1 MWDFYESQL
10 AILVFFSIFFYAL
23 DKKFSRKSNP
33 KDRID
38 NLEYGHDG
46 PSDNVSTLA
55 RKYLIV
61 YAIVMGEINFINNLN
76 PPDFRPQA
84 RTGSRAHTCTP
95 CTTKS
100 MHFQNEWLLCCS

>member
-10 AILVFFSIFFYAL
+10 AFLVFFSIFFYGL
-23 DKKFSRKSNP
+23 DKKLSWKANAKERSTE
-33 KDRID
+33 I
-38 NLEYGHDG
+38 EHGSVG

-61 YAIVMGEINFINNLN
+61 YAVVMGEINLIRIPHFSDHRAQV
-76 PPDFRPQA
+76 P
-84 RTGSRAHTCTP
+84 TGFRAHTFTH

-100 MHFQNEWLLCCS
+100 TNSQSEWLHYSL